1 MGAIIRKGGFGY
13 PILISIIFFMIFVIM
28 TIFCRKVAET
38 FVVPAVTAAWIPCM
52 VLFPVGIFLTIQ
64 AMNDTQAFQMNGLK
78 QLLAQIGTFIQQK
91 FKKYALVSQR
101 K

>member
-1 MGAIIRKGGFGY
+1 
-13 PILISIIFFMIFVIM
+13 
-28 TIFCRKVAET
+28 
-38 FVVPAVTAAWIPCM
+38 VVPAVTAAWIPCM

-64 AMNDTQAFQMNGLK
+64 AMNDTQAFQLNGLK

-91 FKKYALVSQR
+91 FKQYALVIQR